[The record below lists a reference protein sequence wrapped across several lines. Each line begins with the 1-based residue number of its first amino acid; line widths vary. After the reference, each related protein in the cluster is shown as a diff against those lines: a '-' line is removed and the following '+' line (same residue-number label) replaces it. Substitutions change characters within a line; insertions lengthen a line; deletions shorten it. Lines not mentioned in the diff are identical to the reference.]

1 MSSKIV
7 ESKNPVI
14 QPLSS
19 ILFGPGVGAKY
30 LASMVYCGCTCNK
43 TNSRIIIQQQ
53 FSLKLVQCQPRLNQ
67 EIQPF
72 VVEGIHFAAHT

>member
-30 LASMVYCGCTCNK
+30 LASMVYCGYTCK
-43 TNSRIIIQQQ
+43 KITSKIIHVKNCRFILLY
-53 FSLKLVQCQPRLNQ
+53 FAMNFNLVIYRYVPTK
-67 EIQPF
+67 IF
-72 VVEGIHFAAHT
+72 IKF

>member
-30 LASMVYCGCTCNK
+30 LASMVYCGYTCK
-43 TNSRIIIQQQ
+43 KITSKIIHAK
-53 FSLKLVQCQPRLNQ
+53 KLQLHSTLLVCFLVLLSVHLLS
-67 EIQPF
+67 F
-72 VVEGIHFAAHT
+72 IHF

>member
-1 MSSKIV
+1 MVPNKKIPLGGSMSSKIV

-30 LASMVYCGCTCNK
+30 LASMVYCGYTCKK
-43 TNSRIIIQQQ
+43 TNSRIII
-53 FSLKLVQCQPRLNQ
+53 
-67 EIQPF
+67 
-72 VVEGIHFAAHT
+72 